1 MQMNLLEPLSR
12 SDLQPAG
19 GAEAGEDG
27 AAQRPK
33 RERLQSLD
41 ALRGL
46 NVIVMMFVDDTWID
60 SLDHAAWD
68 GSYHLADFVMPTFL
82 LMVGAS
88 MSFSM
93 KKYGGPGL
101 KWKVLDI
108 FRHLLPHAGRQPAR
122 QPGHRPAQ
130 HAHHGHPAEDR
141 LCLLHRRADEDVLA
155 RAHAGGELPPAVR
168 GPVGGRAR
176 GQARDLQAL
185 RAAL

>member
-1 MQMNLLEPLSR
+1 MPRSEDFMQMNLLEAAAEA
-12 SDLQPAG
+12 DLQPAG

-68 GSYHLADFVMPTFL
+68 GAYHLADFVMPTFL

-88 MSFSM
+88 MSSSM
-93 KKYGGPGL
+93 RKYSGPGL
-101 KWKVLDI
+101 KWKVLD
-108 FRHLLPHAGRQPAR
+108 RSS
-122 QPGHRPAQ
+122 
-130 HAHHGHPAEDR
+130 
-141 LCLLHRRADEDVLA
+141 
-155 RAHAGGELPPAVR
+155 
-168 GPVGGRAR
+168 
-176 GQARDLQAL
+176 
-185 RAAL
+185 